1 MKRAKLVSI
10 LLSLAL
16 VLGLCPVGDTVSAAT
31 VKLNRKTVT
40 VKKGKSI
47 TLKVRNAKKKAKWSV
62 KTGKKYIRLK
72 AKKKASVK
80 VLGVKKGTAR
90 VQCKVG
96 KKKLVC
102 KVKVKDAGVNKTPT
116 ITPKVTVSPVVS
128 ETPMVSPAPTA
139 SSEPTT
145 SPIPTWVPC
154 PTHEPTED
162 RLMEEPAKYKEL
174 PSKNPDGTGVWHP
187 DGHIRYYFF
196 GTDIMRG
203 ELEIRI
209 LNTNV
214 ISEDATWSMDVSEKQ
229 NGSVMA
235 WMADTDGDGTVEM
248 NIGQQGGVVANPNSS
263 YLFCDVKSVEGLENL
278 YTTDVTDMSYMFM
291 GCGRIDL
298 EELDLG
304 DHFDTS
310 KTENVAYMFLYCGY
324 WDLKKLRL
332 GKYFDVSH
340 IVDEEKY
347 KCMFMLTASGAGYYH
362 YYVNGDKMKKWM
374 LDHED
379 GLVFNYSFSPVEGI
393 IVES

>member
-116 ITPKVTVSPVVS
+116 ITPKVTVSPVIS
-128 ETPMVSPAPTA
+128 ETPMVSQAPTA

-162 RLMEEPAKYKEL
+162 RLMEEPAKYKKL
-174 PSKNPDGTGVWHP
+174 PSKDLEGNAIWYLNGNT
-187 DGHIRYYFF
+187 RYYFF
-196 GTDIMRG
+196 GTEILRENLD
-203 ELEIRI
+203 IRI
-209 LNTNV
+209 MDTNV
-214 ISEDATWSMDVSEKQ
+214 VSENATWSMDVSEKQ

-235 WMADTDGDGTVEM
+235 WMADTDGDGIVEM

-263 YLFCDVKSVEGLENL
+263 YLFCDVKSVEGFENL
-278 YTTDVTDMSYMFM
+278 FTTDVTDMSYMFM
-291 GCGRIDL
+291 GCGRMDL

-304 DHFDTS
+304 DHFDTG
-310 KTENVAYMFLYCGY
+310 KVENVKYMFRYCGY
-324 WDLKKLRL
+324 WKLKKLRL
-332 GKYFDVSH
+332 GKYFNVSS
-340 IVDEEKY
+340 ITDKEK
-347 KCMFMLTASGAGYYH
+347 CFGMFDKGVPSAFYDYSC
-362 YYVNGDKMKKWM
+362 YVSCVEMKNWLLK
-374 LDHED
+374 ED
-379 GLVFNYSFSPVEGI
+379 DPLYLCTDNMKEV